1 MQKVRRVLSS
11 QGGNKAGEGTWGEW
25 GRKKKKGPRD
35 FPDGPWLRLC
45 VSTVVGLIPDEGSL
59 MLHSKATEKEGPRM
73 QPCVTW
79 WNCGGLGSKELHWQF
94 RRSLYL
100 YREVTKEGK
109 SQPWRQPGGRQ
120 GCQGEQVLAQTRWW
134 WWGKGGELL
143 RVCLGYIIDR
153 HGGRLDVGK
162 EEEAEIKDDSVVA
175 QGLERWMCCWQWRGG
190 SGRSSCTRRGPQ
202 KFWLCCVRGAYEK

>member
-1 MQKVRRVLSS
+1 MNRAAPILLELATWWAKTQTPMTNCTSLRSKLTRVLWEVFRRAPVEELRFKLKGKQFREPWESIPSWQKSKCRRPKVGPFAKDLLQVQKVRRVLSS

-100 YREVTKEGK
+100 YREVTTEGK
-109 SQPWRQPGGRQ
+109 SQPWR
-120 GCQGEQVLAQTRWW
+120 
-134 WWGKGGELL
+134 
-143 RVCLGYIIDR
+143 
-153 HGGRLDVGK
+153 
-162 EEEAEIKDDSVVA
+162 
-175 QGLERWMCCWQWRGG
+175 
-190 SGRSSCTRRGPQ
+190 
-202 KFWLCCVRGAYEK
+202 